1 MVVLAFFKIVGAHFF
16 PSIPFVVVVIS
27 VLLVLQEVCSGQR
40 IVLGNQRFPVRV
52 RLLAMCR
59 GELSAV
65 LARLMSKCLRSGW
78 KW

>member
-40 IVLGNQRFPVRV
+40 IVLGN
-52 RLLAMCR
+52 
-59 GELSAV
+59 
-65 LARLMSKCLRSGW
+65 
-78 KW
+78 